1 MFVRSLCNMVVRYVK
16 LVGGRTSEGIIEVE
30 TAYATM
36 FVRSRCNMVVRVG
49 CYVELVGGRGT
60 PEGIIEAERAY
71 RVCLYGCAAT
81 WLSVYIVTWNE
92 WAEESL
98 REKL

>member
-1 MFVRSLCNMVVRYVK
+1 MFVQSC
-16 LVGGRTSEGIIEVE
+16 
-30 TAYATM
+30 
-36 FVRSRCNMVVRVG
+36 CNMVVRVC

-71 RVCLYGCAAT
+71 RVCLYGHAAT

-98 REKL
+98 WEKL